1 MTADHSSISA
11 AGLPWTD
18 CLEKSELQER
28 AREASSMRA
37 RGGGGGG
44 RAGGGKLHE
53 RVEQIVSQLQIPDT
67 DSLPGAITEAR
78 TRLGL
83 SPGGGRALIELVAEI
98 EQEIQRHPLP
108 DLYDE
113 RAEPERWHATE
124 VMRSDSDDDDD
135 DDDDFQSAD
144 EDERECGDGRRDKV
158 AECDRLVEEE
168 HAFLDCAKAYDWA
181 GVERTLG
188 TQPEL
193 VNVQPSGRWSALH
206 QAASADDAQA
216 VAMLLHFHAD
226 PRLRDADSRTAREV
240 AGSAEVARLLEQAEQ
255 ASATAMD
262 NAEKLRQVM
271 ETIGAVGGTAIR
283 LPGACNWEIKRA
295 VDLYALAP
303 SHDSPVPAADP
314 TLPCAGTS
322 DRKMWR

>member
-1 MTADHSSISA
+1 
-11 AGLPWTD
+11 
-18 CLEKSELQER
+18 
-28 AREASSMRA
+28 MRA
-37 RGGGGGG
+37 RGGGGGGGGG

-53 RVEQIVSQLQIPDT
+53 RVEQIVSQLQIRLRDT

-83 SPGGGRALIELVAEI
+83 SPGGGRALIELVAEV

-144 EDERECGDGRRDKV
+144 EDERECGVVDKV

-226 PRLRDADSRTAREV
+226 PRLRDADSN
-240 AGSAEVARLLEQAEQ
+240 SL
-255 ASATAMD
+255 
-262 NAEKLRQVM
+262 
-271 ETIGAVGGTAIR
+271 
-283 LPGACNWEIKRA
+283 A
-295 VDLYALAP
+295 VDSAWVASSAVEVIDSMLDAAGGSRDIAAALLARPPQPTYRIYSLYCSA
-303 SHDSPVPAADP
+303 SHS
-314 TLPCAGTS
+314 LL
-322 DRKMWR
+322 